1 MPSLSDSYSN
11 AREALNKRVGRLE
24 AKGYIFPADVLENLD
39 IDEMNNLRGDSLKK
53 IAEDF
58 MDDIKEGN
66 VSSTAEARTGYKNSI
81 ETEDLADTI
90 EGNQDLPEPEP
101 EQESDPD
108 YGYEEDDYEDGT
120 YDENP
125 DYGYDTESYDYTY
138 GDDLIID
145 SLRVN
150 FESSSSE
157 IASLVDAFIK
167 EAVAQYGQ
175 TAVSAGIEQA
185 YADFGMEF
193 ARLNASY
200 DLAGTAAYLEK
211 VLGKIESEYQL
222 LSSFHHQYED
232 SLSYQRELEEKR
244 KNLKDIID
252 DFVDAVENGEDW
264 TEVY

>member
-1 MPSLSDSYSN
+1 MPSLNDSYSN

-24 AKGYIFPADVLENLD
+24 AKGYIFPADVLDNLD

-66 VSSTAEARTGYKNSI
+66 VSSTSEARTGYKNSI
-81 ETEDLADTI
+81 EEEDLADTI

-108 YGYEEDDYEDGT
+108 YGYEEDDYGDYDGGT

-125 DYGYDTESYDYTY
+125 DYGYDQESYDYTY

-150 FESSSSE
+150 FESSSPE
-157 IASLVDAFIK
+157 IVSLVDAFIK

-185 YADFGMEF
+185 YADFGSEF
-193 ARLNASY
+193 SRLNASY
-200 DLAGTAAYLEK
+200 DLSGTAAYLQK
-211 VLGKIESEYQL
+211 VLDKIESEYQL
-222 LSSFHHQYED
+222 LSSFNNH
-232 SLSYQRELEEKR
+232 SEEQMQEK
-244 KNLKDIID
+244 KSVINDIIK
-252 DFVDAVENGEDW
+252 DFVDAVENDEDW